1 MVNDNVVLYH
11 GDCLIEM
18 NKIADKSV
26 DMILCD
32 LPYGTTACSW
42 DVIIPFDKLWEQY
55 NRLINDNGA
64 IVLFGSEPFSS
75 MLRMSNIKMYKYDW
89 VWKKNAGSNFG
100 NVRFQPMKE
109 HESISVFGKGKINY
123 YPIMQERAESGKERV
138 KSKVKYNTKTE
149 DYSESLHNEQIVER
163 PQLRYPSSVQFFNRE
178 RGLHP
183 TQKPVALLEYLI
195 KTYTK
200 ENETVLD
207 NCMGSGSTGVACVYT
222 NRKFIGIEKDDK
234 YFEIAKNRIEN
245 PETYVKVKDE
255 QETYSINKLF

>member
-11 GDCLIEM
+11 GDCLVEM
-18 NKIADKSV
+18 DKIKDKSI
-26 DMILCD
+26 DMILTD
-32 LPYGTTACSW
+32 PPYGMTVCKW
-42 DVIIPFDKLWEQY
+42 DSVIPFDKMWEQL
-55 NRLINDNGA
+55 NRIIKDNGA

-75 MLRMSNIKMYKYDW
+75 ALRMSNINNYKYDW
-89 VWKKNAGSNFG
+89 IWKKNSGSNFG
-100 NVRFQPMKE
+100 SVKFQPMKE

-149 DYSESLHNEQIVER
+149 NYSESLHNELIVER

-183 TQKPVALLEYLI
+183 TQKPTDLLEYLI
-195 KTYTK
+195 KTYTL
-200 ENETVLD
+200 EGEIVLD
-207 NCMGSGSTGVACVYT
+207 FTMGSGSTGVACVNT